1 MSIHPRGS
9 DGLAEMMSMV
19 NTGEN
24 SSNQNGL
31 NVINPDGIR
40 KSFYLG

>member
-1 MSIHPRGS
+1 MANHQQGS
-9 DGLAEMMSMV
+9 DGLAEMMSTH

-31 NVINPDGIR
+31 NVTNQDGIR